1 MTISAQLANQR
12 PHARRLLLACLA
24 AAVGLAAGCGSK
36 PSPLT
41 SAVKERAMGGGDA
54 AKKMNDGMK
63 LLMEWTQHP
72 DTGFHFS
79 YKAQKNIN
87 PNFPHQEK
95 AKPEVAAVEMEAD
108 VTPEEISVSET
119 QRGKKKNTS
128 AKKSDALGWP
138 LAQLQVT
145 GTLLDPSLAMAFGSS
160 VARSAG
166 SEDVGGR
173 PTDKYEFDTT
183 TASASARAGFEMAS
197 AMLGGK
203 IKFTSVQGTAC
214 VDKATGRLVK
224 FNIDTELSD
233 QAGNSWKE
241 HQEGLVTAK

>member
-1 MTISAQLANQR
+1 MTISERLAGQR
-12 PHARRLLLACLA
+12 PRARRLLLACLA

-36 PSPLT
+36 PSPPT
-41 SAVKERAMGGGDA
+41 SAVSERAMGGGDA

-63 LLMEWTQHP
+63 LLMEWPEHP
-72 DTGFHFS
+72 GSGFHFS

-87 PNFPHQEK
+87 PSFPREQNATPK
-95 AKPEVAAVEMEAD
+95 VGPVEMEAD
-108 VTPEEISVSET
+108 VTSEEISISET
-119 QRGKKKNTS
+119 RGGKKKDTK
-128 AKKSDALGWP
+128 AKKTEDLGWP
-138 LAQLQVT
+138 LAQLQLT

-173 PTDKYEFDTT
+173 ATDKYEFDTS
-183 TASASARAGFEMAS
+183 TAPAGARAGFEMAA

-203 IKFTSVQGTAC
+203 VKFSSVKGTAW

-224 FNIDTELSD
+224 FDIDTELSD

-241 HQEGLVTAK
+241 HQEGTATPK